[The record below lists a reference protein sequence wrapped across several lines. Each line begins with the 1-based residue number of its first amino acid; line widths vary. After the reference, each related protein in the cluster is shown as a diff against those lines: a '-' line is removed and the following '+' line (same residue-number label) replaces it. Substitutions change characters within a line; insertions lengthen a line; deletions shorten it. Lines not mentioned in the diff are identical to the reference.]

1 VPGPDRGRS
10 GEDERSS
17 DGWTGGADGGGADH
31 RDQRQAV
38 QHAQDQ
44 PVLATF
50 GGVPVPVDDVG
61 LHSWR
66 AAIRVAGDVLLD
78 DCGGHVSS
86 LLVLAAAIPS
96 APAKTRP
103 ATAGT
108 VEPVAVATN
117 RPAANAAKAVPI
129 STSSTA
135 RPSGSCASPTSRSSS
150 RITASVLAG
159 VDAEVAPT
167 LPPGHSGHRQ
177 RE

>member
-1 VPGPDRGRS
+1 V
-10 GEDERSS
+10 
-17 DGWTGGADGGGADH
+17 
-31 RDQRQAV
+31 V
-38 QHAQDQ
+38 
-44 PVLATF
+44 
-50 GGVPVPVDDVG
+50 
-61 LHSWR
+61 
-66 AAIRVAGDVLLD
+66 GDVLLD

-135 RPSGSCASPTSRSSS
+135 RPSGSCASPVSRSSS

-159 VDAEVAPT
+159 VDTEVAPT

-177 RE
+177 REVTGDRQAFGISGLDEIGDRVVLLAGGRHAVDSGLVGVVI